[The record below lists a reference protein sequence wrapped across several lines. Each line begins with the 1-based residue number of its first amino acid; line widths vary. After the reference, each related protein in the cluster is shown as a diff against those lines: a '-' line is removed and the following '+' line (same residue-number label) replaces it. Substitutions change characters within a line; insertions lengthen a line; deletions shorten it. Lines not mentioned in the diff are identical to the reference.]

1 MTYSIFTGKQRSL
14 VFPVMC
20 NGFLTLDYSA
30 NISNSSDAIPYGLWQ
45 LDEDFTFECV
55 LTPYEINGYGGYSR
69 TGHTFASEQGS
80 LDIINDSSITDAAAI
95 SSYSKKIMTALSKVM
110 YDSGSPNDF
119 ESELYLSRTA
129 RLTHEM
135 RIFHNPNFQVSLINS
150 TTHNQNNPARY
161 KIKVGIK
168 LGSAAMEYF
177 TTDEVII
184 PNEGRQMNIQ
194 TDTTINSTNQLLGG
208 IEDEKLEYVSISAT
222 NYITSVSSDTLT
234 VNGTTMTNSLHIKNA
249 VADKLEIFVKQNG
262 QFLSLGTINSFPTTT
277 QIKLTTAPSF
287 TVETG
292 SHLNTLG
299 RLYVKNKR
307 EPSYINNTFHIAC
320 SWDNANKTLVIYFNG
335 RPIKRGVHTQTDSFE
350 FDQSDCFIGANGA
363 DATGA
368 GSATTNNQFMG
379 ELHEM
384 AIINRRLDRFNIN
397 NLTPPYNETVLYLRF
412 EEVDE

>member
-14 VFPVMC
+14 VFPIMC

-30 NISNSSDAIPYGLWQ
+30 NISNSDDAIPYGLWK

-55 LTPYEINGYGGYSR
+55 LTPYEINGYGSHSISGAN
-69 TGHTFASEQGS
+69 FMSEEGS
-80 LDIINDSSITDAAAI
+80 LTKLPDLSSATNANVL
-95 SSYSKKIMTALSKVM
+95 SSSSKKIMTALSKVV
-110 YDSGSPNDF
+110 YDSHSPNIY

-135 RIFHNPNFQVSLINS
+135 RIFHNDNFQVSLVNS

-194 TDTTINSTNQLLGG
+194 TDSSIGHTRKLGG
-208 IEDEKLEYVSISAT
+208 GIVDEKLEYIPLRT
-222 NYITSVSSDTLT
+222 DRYITSVSTDTLT
-234 VNGTTMTNSLHIKNA
+234 FNGSINSGQIDSPD
-249 VADKLEIFVKQNG
+249 ADKLEIFVKQNG
-262 QFLSLGTINSFPTTT
+262 QFLSLGTINSFLASNI
-277 QIKLTTAPSF
+277 IKLTATPSF

-292 SHLNTLG
+292 TSAFI
-299 RLYVKNKR
+299 YVKNKR

-320 SWDNANKTLVIYFNG
+320 SWDNLSKVLIIYFNG
-335 RPIKRGVHTQTDSFE
+335 QPVKLGTHTQTTSFGLA
-350 FDQSDCFIGANGA
+350 QSDCFIGANGTN
-363 DATGA
+363 ATGA

-379 ELHEM
+379 ELHEL

>member
-30 NISNSSDAIPYGLWQ
+30 NISNSADAIPYGLWQ

-55 LTPYEINGYGGYSR
+55 LTPYEINGYGGHS
-69 TGHTFASEQGS
+69 TNGHQFASEDGS
-80 LDIINDSSITDAAAI
+80 LDLITDGALTNGEI
-95 SSYSKKIMTALSKVM
+95 VSSTSKKIMTALGKVQ

-135 RIFHNPNFQVSLINS
+135 RIFHNPNFQVSLVNS

-184 PNEGRQMNIQ
+184 PNEGRQFNIQ
-194 TDTTINSTNQLLGG
+194 TDTTFGSGLKLLGG
-208 IEDEKLEYVSISAT
+208 IEDEKLEYIPIRT
-222 NYITSVSSDTLT
+222 DRYITSVSTDTLT
-234 VNGTTMTNSLHIKNA
+234 FNGNINTSGLINNA
-249 VADKLEIFVKQNG
+249 DADKLEIYVKQNG
-262 QFLSLGTINSFPTTT
+262 QFLSLGTINSFPTSSK
-277 QIKLTTAPSF
+277 IKLTSTPSF

-292 SHLNTLG
+292 TSAFV
-299 RLYVKNKR
+299 YVKNKR

-320 SWDNANKTLVIYFNG
+320 SWDNANKTLIIYFNG
-335 RPIKRGVHTQTDSFE
+335 QPVKRGVHTQTDSFE

-384 AIINRRLDRFNIN
+384 AIISRRLDRFNIN